1 MKRSNT
7 CMPLFRIN
15 KHYITSNINIRTI
28 LIIFVNTSMKQ
39 AHIEADIKNI
49 VSIEV
54 LTKMIRMVL
63 ISRLALQ

>member
-7 CMPLFRIN
+7 CMLLFRIN

-39 AHIEADIKNI
+39 AHTEADIKNI